1 MKAIDNIWYN
11 EVPKY
16 KSGQAVTIDTTTAAP
31 GNIGNIGAGA
41 IVQVEFTAGITN
53 PGTVGNFGCTVKTAA
68 ETTAV
73 ASSQILTKVP
83 TIPTVPGVAS
93 VFNSAG
99 IQLTQT
105 NDLITAM
112 NTVTSGGTIK
122 LTAGTYNT
130 NFSTSTGLGTSFTIQ
145 GTDASAANV
154 ILKSTAAWALTGKTV
169 VIDSVTIDNTN
180 ALTINDTTAG
190 GAVTVSNSNLKNGA
204 LVMTNAST
212 ATGTL
217 LKDTF
222 TVKSAGLGLTVS
234 AGNANAVAVTTCVFN
249 VTGTGLGISGLSAV
263 TVSGSTFTGAAVTDS
278 STPSTGFGIV
288 ANAGTSTIGTSTFTG
303 LTNALTVNAGTVS
316 FNGNT
321 VTTCG
326 LASPA
331 TAAIVVAGA
340 TAVTIYNN
348 TITNGTS
355 WIISVA
361 AGQAPAVN
369 VSQNTFTGNAKA
381 ATSADTTAVTGIVNM
396 ARNWWGAAANV
407 PANVALS
414 AGVTAGIQYTPALGA
429 ATSAGTFTTAATL
442 TASATIGVNVTAST
456 GATML
461 GATALSANPVAVAI
475 PSADTAVKYWDV
487 FGTVTSATVD
497 FYGTTASPVTAANSA
512 LLWYNS
518 VNGTWTNTNGT
529 VNAFANY
536 IEITVGAGGNI
547 TAAQFTGT
555 PFVLVTVPTVLAAPG
570 TTTYPT
576 NGATNVPVNS
586 SNMTFTW
593 PAVAGAGIS
602 YQFALAQASANTTA
616 NEFAILDY
624 SDNTITNAEP
634 LQETLQYNTVYWWEV
649 RAVTTN
655 SSGGIAAT
663 GPWTVS
669 MFTTAPAPVTT
680 TGTAATNTTVV
691 TSVVITQP
699 VTTVVSTQT
708 SVVITQTT
716 GNSTPAIPSYLLWAV
731 IAVGAVLII
740 AVIVLIVRTRRIP

>member
-1 MKAIDNIWYN
+1 MKSKLFRILGVVAVVAMIATALVAPVNAMINVNLADSDTTIGI
-11 EVPKY
+11 VP
-16 KSGQAVTIDTTTAAP
+16 ATIDVTFTLGATQVASATAIVITFDTGWTVAAVPTATIATSNGIGTTAIGATAITASAVGQVVTLSTLP
-31 GNIGNIGAGA
+31 GAISNIGAGA
-41 IVQVEFTAGITN
+41 IVQIEFTAGITN
-53 PGTVGNFGCTVKTAA
+53 PATVGNYGCTVKTAA
-68 ETTAV
+68 ETTAI
-73 ASSQILTKVP
+73 ASNQILTKVP

-93 VFNSAG
+93 VWNSAG

-105 NDLITAM
+105 NDLVAAM
-112 NTVTSGGTIK
+112 NAVPAGGTIK
-122 LTAGTYNT
+122 LTAGTYST
-130 NFSTSTGLGTSFTIQ
+130 NFSTSTGLGQSFTIQ

-154 ILKSTAAWALTGKTV
+154 ILKSSAPWALTGKTV
-169 VIDSVTIDNTN
+169 VIDLVTIDNTN

-190 GAVTVSNSNLKNGA
+190 GAATVSNSNIKNGA

-212 ATGTL
+212 ASSTL
-217 LKDTF
+217 SKDTF
-222 TVKSAGLGLTVS
+222 TVKTGAVGLTVT
-234 AGNANAVAVTTCVFN
+234 GTNVNAVAVTTCVFN
-249 VTGTGLGISGLSAV
+249 VTGTGLGINANFAV

-278 STPSTGFGIV
+278 STPSTGFGIA

-348 TITNGTS
+348 TITGGPS

-361 AGQAPAVN
+361 NTFAPIVN

-442 TASATIGVNVTAST
+442 TAATTIGVNVTAST

-475 PSADTAVKYWDV
+475 PSAYTAIKYWDV

-497 FYGTTASPVTAANSA
+497 FYGTTAAPVTAANTA
-512 LLWYNS
+512 LLWYNT
-518 VNGTWTNTNGT
+518 VNGTWTNTNAT
-529 VNAFANY
+529 ANAFANY
-536 IEITVGAGGNI
+536 MEIT
-547 TAAQFTGT
+547 
-555 PFVLVTVPTVLAAPG
+555 LA
-570 TTTYPT
+570 
-576 NGATNVPVNS
+576 
-586 SNMTFTW
+586 
-593 PAVAGAGIS
+593 PAVIS
-602 YQFALAQASANTTA
+602 LPRSSPVPRLSWSLSRPYWELLVPQPIRPTAQPPYRSM
-616 NEFAILDY
+616 
-624 SDNTITNAEP
+624 P
-634 LQETLQYNTVYWWEV
+634 LT
-649 RAVTTN
+649 
-655 SSGGIAAT
+655 
-663 GPWTVS
+663 
-669 MFTTAPAPVTT
+669 
-680 TGTAATNTTVV
+680 
-691 TSVVITQP
+691 
-699 VTTVVSTQT
+699 
-708 SVVITQTT
+708 
-716 GNSTPAIPSYLLWAV
+716 
-731 IAVGAVLII
+731 
-740 AVIVLIVRTRRIP
+740 